1 MRSTHTR
8 GQEAAVQTPSGD
20 EGGSWED
27 WAPAD
32 DKWRELLK
40 NDPFAKSAMGGEI

>member
-1 MRSTHTR
+1 MSRAR
-8 GQEAAVQTPSGD
+8 AVKAKEAPMPSGE

-40 NDPFAKSAMGGEI
+40 NDPFAKSAMGGEV